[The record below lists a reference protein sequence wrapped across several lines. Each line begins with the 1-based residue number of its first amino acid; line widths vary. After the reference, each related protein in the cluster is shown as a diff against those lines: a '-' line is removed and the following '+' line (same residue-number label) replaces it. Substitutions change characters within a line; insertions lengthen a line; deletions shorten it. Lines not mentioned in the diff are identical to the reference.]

1 MFKFSHIP
9 SLENFRGML
18 SLRSFTFLYILILF
32 SSCAPKSILLDHPRI
47 VSFYFERNISSL
59 EKNNS
64 GDLKDKRQILKT
76 KVEYSYGV
84 IMEENDRLI
93 DNEYLKALQGYKKA
107 NILFNE
113 SKILSKEILNEKYPN
128 FEEWLSNK
136 IIIEFNKADIFDL
149 YWLAAA
155 TGGSIKSSRGNPFEL
170 IYLPQVKKL
179 LNTAIAIE
187 PTWGSGALYS
197 ALLTYT
203 TSRTDLTTD
212 ALRDSVNY
220 YFNKAVEVSDSLDAS
235 PFLTYAESIHKP
247 FQEKKEFEDKL
258 NFILKMDNKRSS
270 NFELSNLIAKK
281 RAEWLLSKLDEYFIE

>member
-1 MFKFSHIP
+1 
-9 SLENFRGML
+9 
-18 SLRSFTFLYILILF
+18 
-32 SSCAPKSILLDHPRI
+32 
-47 VSFYFERNISSL
+47 
-59 EKNNS
+59 
-64 GDLKDKRQILKT
+64 
-76 KVEYSYGV
+76 
-84 IMEENDRLI
+84 MEENDRLI

-136 IIIEFNKADIFDL
+136 IIIEFNKDDIFDL

-203 TSRTDLTTD
+203 TSRTDLTTNT
-212 ALRDSVNY
+212 LRDSVNY

-258 NFILKMDNKRSS
+258 NFILKIDNKRSS
-270 NFELSNLIAKK
+270 NFELSNIIAKK
-281 RAEWLLSKLDEYFIE
+281 RAEWLLSKIDEYFIE